1 MLAWTFNGER
11 TMDSVMKTHRFMDLD
26 LDGCVVRGDSGCT
39 LLLQYQTFV
48 TLSIDVVGE
57 RMAITNGRGFF
68 CIG

>member
-1 MLAWTFNGER
+1 
-11 TMDSVMKTHRFMDLD
+11 
-26 LDGCVVRGDSGCT
+26 